1 MEQSKKKF
9 GFTSEEGK
17 FIDLG
22 LPEAEMEGGFLS
34 TFYRTL
40 VIIGT
45 TITSVED
52 TKDIRIPLITDF
64 LIALVTDDVIR
75 DEIRERKKTTYE
87 ERIEEVKNAN
97 NGRITNEQMGA
108 VNFENC
114 MRTIGEVVSFF
125 DQFSGLTHKLA
136 IGTI

>member
-1 MEQSKKKF
+1 MIPSNKKF

-22 LPEAEMEGGFLS
+22 LPPAEMEGGYLN

-40 VIIGT
+40 VILGST
-45 TITSVED
+45 LSSVD
-52 TKDIRIPLITDF
+52 DPKDIRIPLICDF
-64 LIALVTDDVIR
+64 LVSLVTDDEIR
-75 DEIRERKKTTYE
+75 DEIREHKKTLQE
-87 ERIEEVKNAN
+87 KMVRELKESGAKL
-97 NGRITNEQMGA
+97 TNEEMGKIVRE
-108 VNFENC
+108 VN
-114 MRTIGEVVSFF
+114 MAIVGEVVSFF